1 MKRFYRI
8 NQYIQVKEVRVV
20 DETGKQ
26 LGVLPLQE
34 ALFISRQRELDL
46 VEVAPDAKPPVC
58 KIIDF
63 KKFKYQESKKEQ
75 AGKKKT
81 KKQDI
86 KEIRFTPF
94 IAENDFQIRVKRAKE
109 FLQEGDKV
117 KLTVKFV
124 GRQITRRDFGTN
136 VLNKAIAKLTEFAKL
151 ESEPKWQ
158 GKLLMTV
165 LKPIKNVKNKNT

>member
-8 NQYIQVKEVRVV
+8 NQFIQAKEVRVV
-20 DETGKQ
+20 DEKGKQ

-34 ALFISRQRELDL
+34 ALFTAKQKELDL
-46 VEVAPDAKPPVC
+46 VEVAPNAKPPVC

-75 AGKKKT
+75 AGKKKS

-94 IAENDFQIRVKRAKE
+94 IAENDFRMRVERAKE
-109 FLQEGDKV
+109 FLKEGDKV

-124 GRQITRRDFGTN
+124 GRQITRKDFGTN
-136 VLNKAIAKLTEFAKL
+136 VLNKALDQLKELAKVET
-151 ESEPKWQ
+151 EPKWQ
-158 GKLLMTV
+158 GKLLTTV
-165 LKPIKNVKNKNT
+165 LKPIKNVQIKDT